1 MHTNIVRKQGKENEG
16 KPTNKITSS
25 LLVSSFD
32 KFTFFFFSGV
42 AVVVGGDGGGVS
54 IGCAWAWAWILWNC
68 AKPYKIRC
76 FLLLQIRP
84 TLDWQWTAQFLCV
97 KPLAKRMQRE
107 KKKHTDGN
115 EIMKSYLRKKK
126 WCLQS
131 AKNRESSTGKRT
143 VFCRIDSYGKIPKS
157 NNSVEFAVNIFP
169 KYIYQKQEQKKK

>member
-1 MHTNIVRKQGKENEG
+1 MLGLGLEYYEIVQNLTRFVVFCFFKYVPHWIGNE
-16 KPTNKITSS
+16 
-25 LLVSSFD
+25 
-32 KFTFFFFSGV
+32 
-42 AVVVGGDGGGVS
+42 
-54 IGCAWAWAWILWNC
+54 
-68 AKPYKIRC
+68 R
-76 FLLLQIRP
+76 R
-84 TLDWQWTAQFLCV
+84 FLCV

-115 EIMKSYLRKKK
+115 EIIKSYLRKQK

-143 VFCRIDSYGKIPKS
+143 VFCRIDSDSYGKMPKS